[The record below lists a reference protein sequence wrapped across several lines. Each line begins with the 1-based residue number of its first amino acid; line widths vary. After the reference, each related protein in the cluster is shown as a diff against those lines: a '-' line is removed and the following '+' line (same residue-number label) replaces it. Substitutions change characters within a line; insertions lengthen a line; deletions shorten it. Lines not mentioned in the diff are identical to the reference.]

1 MAHYSVLLGKRVEV
15 QYRAGDIHL
24 PATATLVAD
33 SGKSIFLEEY
43 IRQDGRVKAFRWEI
57 PYASIVRVSECLD
70 LPPVAPA
77 SSNSPAQKNVD
88 VSGLLNFNKCPEKA

>member
-1 MAHYSVLLGKRVEV
+1 
-15 QYRAGDIHL
+15 
-24 PATATLVAD
+24 
-33 SGKSIFLEEY
+33 
-43 IRQDGRVKAFRWEI
+43 VKAFRWEI

-77 SSNSPAQKNVD
+77 PSTSPAQKNVD